1 MVVGVLK
8 LTLYISLVICLFA
21 PFGMAPALG
30 GPLTWISGL
39 AAYLVKLLAIAVLL
53 GIWEVSIAKM
63 RVFRVSEFLGGA
75 FVLAFIAIL
84 LAFLS
89 IEVLR

>member
-1 MVVGVLK
+1 
-8 LTLYISLVICLFA
+8 
-21 PFGMAPALG
+21 
-30 GPLTWISGL
+30 
-39 AAYLVKLLAIAVLL
+39 
-53 GIWEVSIAKM
+53 
-63 RVFRVSEFLGGA
+63 VFRVSEFLGGA